1 MGEYNGVILLTL
13 IGFLAL
19 AALLLTPVYR
29 FLKREEKAAEA
40 WTEDPY
46 LSARPDHPDHPDH
59 PPDESSGDESSDGGD
74 EPT

>member
-46 LSARPDHPDHPDH
+46 LSARPDHLDH